1 MLALP
6 HGGPFKLT
14 YEGELHLGR
23 WYDAPTSSK
32 EAQGTLIMFGMHSY
46 LHMYYVCTL
55 GTDCKGRS

>member
-23 WYDAPTSSK
+23 WYHYHVWY
-32 EAQGTLIMFGMHSY
+32 AQLPGYG
-46 LHMYYVCTL
+46 YVCIL
-55 GTDCKGRS
+55 GTHYKGRS